1 MRKLE
6 IEVLFSPE
14 ADWTWRVF
22 DVETE
27 KTLRRGSSTNRDEAL
42 AEAEE
47 AKRKIE
53 SQTGID

>member
-6 IEVLFSPE
+6 VEVLFSPE
-14 ADWTWRVF
+14 SEWIWRVF
-22 DVETE
+22 DAETE
-27 KTLRRGSSTNRDEAL
+27 KTLRRGSSTTRDEAL
-42 AEAEE
+42 AAAEE